1 MPLEHSAGAVIFRRE
16 GKKIYYLLLHYTNQ
30 PGKKRKDYWDFSK
43 GHIEAGENAKM
54 ACVREVKE
62 ETGIEDLHF
71 VGGFKRNIKY
81 FFIVEG
87 KKIFK
92 IVTLFLARTR
102 TQNIVI
108 SDEHEGYMWL
118 EFQPALKAMKFKN
131 AKNTLIAAHTYLNAK
146 RNTAPRQ

>member
-43 GHIEAGENAKM
+43 GHIESGENAKM
-54 ACVREVKE
+54 ACIREVKE
-62 ETGIEDLHF
+62 ETGIEDLQF
-71 VGGFKRNIKY
+71 VRGFKRHIKY
-81 FFIVEG
+81 FFVVEG

-92 IVTLFLARTR
+92 VVTLFLARTR
-102 TQNIVI
+102 TANVVI

-118 EFQPALKAMKFKN
+118 EFIPALKAMKFKN
-131 AKNTLIAAHTYLNAK
+131 TKNTLTAAHRYLTAK
-146 RNTAPRQ
+146 RPRSAQ